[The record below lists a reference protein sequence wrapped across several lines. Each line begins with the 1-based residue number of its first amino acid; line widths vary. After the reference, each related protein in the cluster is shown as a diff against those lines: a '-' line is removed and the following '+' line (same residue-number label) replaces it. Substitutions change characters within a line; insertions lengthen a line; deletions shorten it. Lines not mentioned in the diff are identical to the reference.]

1 MVNIRLILAFT
12 FFKVL
17 AKCRDLVCVTKIWR
31 LDLFLFSIQ
40 HDPTPN
46 NMANRDND
54 DDKNGRKNQRFNID
68 SQAFG
73 SDDDFLID
81 DEYDFSIDDD
91 MFVNSSQK
99 KKQGGF
105 YFHA

>member
-1 MVNIRLILAFT
+1 
-12 FFKVL
+12 
-17 AKCRDLVCVTKIWR
+17 
-31 LDLFLFSIQ
+31 
-40 HDPTPN
+40 
-46 NMANRDND
+46 MANRKND

-73 SDDDFLID
+73 SDDDFVID
-81 DEYDFSIDDD
+81 DDYDFSIDDD

-105 YFHA
+105 YFHALYFK